1 MPVPVKCLIVDDLE
15 ENLLALAALLREEGV
30 EVLMARSGPEA
41 LELLLVHDVA
51 LAFLDVQ
58 MPGMD
63 GFELAELMRGSERTR
78 HVPLIFVTAASR
90 DHHRMFKGYDAGAVD
105 FLYKPI
111 EPHILKSKAD
121 VFFQLHRHR
130 QQLAQ
135 ELHERTEALRLSEMF
150 TAVLGH
156 DLRNPLNAI
165 VTSAYLLQRQ
175 STEGAVKQSAERI
188 LSSGKRMGRMIQDML
203 DLARARLAGG
213 IPLRREPLDLGT
225 LIERVVREHQTT
237 YPARQIMWLP
247 EGELWG
253 DWDADRLAQVASNLI
268 GNALQYG
275 LRDVPVEVRADGSD
289 EARVV
294 LSVTNGGSIPADIL
308 PHIFDPFR
316 GGKRETGRSE
326 GLGLGLYIVE
336 QLVQAHEG
344 AIEVDSGSSSLTT
357 FRVTLPR
364 HARAA
369 AASRAD
375 SHSASGSKSDRASGP
390 ASGPAPGP
398 GPGSS
403 RPSA

>member
-1 MPVPVKCLIVDDLE
+1 MPSPVKCLIVDDLE
-15 ENLLALAALLREEGV
+15 ENLLALAALLREEDV
-30 EVLMARSGPEA
+30 EVLTARSGPEA

-78 HVPLIFVTAASR
+78 HVPLIFVTAGSR

-121 VFFQLHRHR
+121 VFFQLHRHK

-135 ELHERTEALRLSEMF
+135 ELHERTQALLLSEMF

-175 STEGAVKQSAERI
+175 SAEGPVKQSAERI

-213 IPLRREPLDLGT
+213 IPLKREPLDLGT

-237 YPARQIMWLP
+237 YPARRIEWHR
-247 EGELWG
+247 EGDLWG

-275 LRDVPVEVRADGSD
+275 QHDVPVVVRADGN
-289 EARVV
+289 AGNHIV
-294 LSVTNGGSIPADIL
+294 LSVENGGSIPPDIL

-316 GGKRETGRSE
+316 GGNRESGRGE

-336 QLVQAHEG
+336 QLVHAHEG
-344 AIEVDSGSSSLTT
+344 KIEVDSGNTPRTT

-364 HARAA
+364 HAAA
-369 AASRAD
+369 P
-375 SHSASGSKSDRASGP
+375 SKP
-390 ASGPAPGP
+390 PGD
-398 GPGSS
+398 
-403 RPSA
+403 